1 MSEADERE
9 RHHDVSHHTKAV
21 FEVFL
26 GKELTIA
33 REEDGNLEQ
42 DCAGLPLSHMGRGLE
57 DDRLFFSAA
66 YSAGRVAREM
76 IL

>member
-1 MSEADERE
+1 MSPITR
-9 RHHDVSHHTKAV
+9 RPCSS
-21 FEVFL
+21 VFL

-33 REEDGNLEQ
+33 REEDGNLEE

-57 DDRLFFSAA
+57 EDRLFFSAA
-66 YSAGRVAREM
+66 YSAGRVARDM